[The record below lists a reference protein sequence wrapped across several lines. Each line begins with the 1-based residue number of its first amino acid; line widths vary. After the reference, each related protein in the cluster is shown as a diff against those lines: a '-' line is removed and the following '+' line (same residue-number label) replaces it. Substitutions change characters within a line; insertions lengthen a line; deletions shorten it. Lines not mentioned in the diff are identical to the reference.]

1 MSPFLLLVLGGKLT
15 DCQALLDAG
24 HKLDG
29 IYTIYPYQN
38 DTGRKVFCDMKSDT
52 GWIVI
57 QRRYD
62 GSVNFKRS
70 LADYKDGFGSMD
82 GEFWL
87 GNEILH
93 KLTDAEGNW
102 TIRVDLTNEHN
113 ATSYVEETPFYIK
126 PDDYT
131 LSFGYSSTQRTVGRY
146 CGHKLGME
154 DRSIPEDR
162 ITVSSHIDTYFEPIN
177 ARLNLSRYW
186 VPAEG
191 QHQGSWLQVFMGT
204 KPVQIEGVITQGHV
218 HTTPTWYVS
227 YVTHYQVQYSID
239 GTAWLY
245 VNDGTSTPQTF
256 VGNTDK
262 DNPVTNIFKQPI
274 QARYIRIKPT
284 AWDNYPALRIELL
297 GCRVDRGCVQS
308 LGMEDGSIPDDRIT
322 PSSTDGEFCAL
333 NVKGRLNEFG
343 GWCPTDSDKNSAWFQ
358 VDLQHIERI
367 TGVITKGNNN
377 RVTWTTEFLVSH
389 SSNSQYWTYI
399 GGTSKANAQ
408 RFPGNSDRGT
418 RVINMFNE
426 EIRARFI
433 RIFPTANSYHMYRP
447 SMRVEFLGCNERWFC
462 LQRLGM
468 GDASIP
474 DHSITASSTN
484 GKVDGNC
491 QPSNARLTQSA
502 NSNTIGWCPD
512 PNDNNPWLQIDLR
525 VRVLVEG
532 IMMMQGSDQGT
543 SVDTSYEYS
552 DDQRTWHNVDSK
564 QIIRTTTSTSEA
576 TSMFHPPITAR
587 YIRIV
592 LSQTDGSLW
601 IRIELLGC
609 KVHWVCAQPLGMA
622 DQSIRNSQITA
633 SSYNQDQPI
642 SCKPSQG
649 RLNLVNGGWCPSQ
662 VDRSASWLQV
672 DLLMATPIEGVITQG
687 INSNTLNWHVTSFQV
702 EYSLNDNTWSF
713 VSGHGAPT
721 GQPQTFRGNTDQST
735 PVTNK
740 FEQPIRG
747 RFIRIRPVRY
757 SGYPA
762 MRIELIGCRS
772 GILQIANNQAFSIH
786 HHTDVNQDETNCPS
800 LNTEGGWWFNRCSG
814 IPGVDNNLNA
824 EYIQPGDSMGPY
836 KRVIRASEWNG
847 SRIAKTEIKIRR
859 QSPPRG

>member
-1 MSPFLLLVLGGKLT
+1 MSPFLLLVLGVSVILELTESKMIVHHFGPPPDGYTTGQHWVTQVMKQVPKQKRCQSTQQVGPMKGKLR

-38 DTGRKVFCDMKSDT
+38 DTGIKVFCDMKSDT

-70 LADYKDGFGSMD
+70 LADYKDGFGSMN

-93 KLTDAEGNW
+93 KLTDVEGNW
-102 TIRVDLTNEHN
+102 TIRVDLTNENN
-113 ATSYVEETPFYIK
+113 ATGYVEEAPFDIK

-131 LSFGYSSTQRTVGRY
+131 LSFGYSSTQRT
-146 CGHKLGME
+146 
-154 DRSIPEDR
+154 
-162 ITVSSHIDTYFEPIN
+162 
-177 ARLNLSRYW
+177 
-186 VPAEG
+186 
-191 QHQGSWLQVFMGT
+191 
-204 KPVQIEGVITQGHV
+204 
-218 HTTPTWYVS
+218 
-227 YVTHYQVQYSID
+227 
-239 GTAWLY
+239 
-245 VNDGTSTPQTF
+245 
-256 VGNTDK
+256 
-262 DNPVTNIFKQPI
+262 
-274 QARYIRIKPT
+274 
-284 AWDNYPALRIELL
+284 
-297 GCRVDRGCVQS
+297 
-308 LGMEDGSIPDDRIT
+308 
-322 PSSTDGEFCAL
+322 
-333 NVKGRLNEFG
+333 
-343 GWCPTDSDKNSAWFQ
+343 
-358 VDLQHIERI
+358 
-367 TGVITKGNNN
+367 
-377 RVTWTTEFLVSH
+377 
-389 SSNSQYWTYI
+389 
-399 GGTSKANAQ
+399 
-408 RFPGNSDRGT
+408 
-418 RVINMFNE
+418 
-426 EIRARFI
+426 
-433 RIFPTANSYHMYRP
+433 
-447 SMRVEFLGCNERWFC
+447 ERWFC

-484 GKVDGNC
+484 GKVDGKC

-502 NSNTIGWCPD
+502 NSNTIGWCPESY
-512 PNDNNPWLQIDLR
+512 DNNPWLQIDLGM
-525 VRVLVEG
+525 RVLVEG
-532 IMMMQGSDQGT
+532 IMMLQGSDLGT

-564 QIIRTTTSTSEA
+564 QIIRTTMSSSEA

-601 IRIELLGC
+601 IRVELLGC
-609 KVHWVCAQPLGMA
+609 KVHWVCAQPLGME
-622 DQSIRNSQITA
+622 DLSIRSSQITA
-633 SSYNQDQPI
+633 SSYNQDKPI

-649 RLNLVNGGWCPSQ
+649 RLNHVNGGWCPSQ
-662 VDRSASWLQV
+662 VDKSSSWLQV

-687 INSNTLNWHVTSFQV
+687 IDSNTLNWHVTSFQV
-702 EYSLNDNTWSF
+702 EYSLNENTWDY
-713 VSGHGAPT
+713 
-721 GQPQTFRGNTDQST
+721 TFRSNTDQST

-747 RFIRIRPVRY
+747 RFIRIRPIRY

-772 GILQIANNQAFSIH
+772 GILQTANNRAFSIH
-786 HHTDVNQDETNCPS
+786 HHTDVNQDETNCPG

-824 EYIQPGDSMGPY
+824 EYIQPGDTMGPY

-847 SRIAKTEIKIRR
+847 SRIAKTEIKIRH